1 MRCWRCAFVESWPP
15 ARLLH
20 VTQILSNL
28 PKWQP
33 CKYRS
38 DEKGRRPAKNGHKT
52 SQHLTQGSMCILGT
66 NNPTHTD
73 RLWRYEYIKT
83 TRIPG
88 ASSPRSLWES
98 AKAQAQKPTRP
109 RSQPAPLLPGWG
121 TGLQLHSSVSVSPA
135 YYWDLPAVLCS
146 WLLPRAWVGSHG
158 WLHVWKQPQG
168 GTAICLW
175 SLGNLSRPP
184 VTVGLLSSWLDL

>member
-1 MRCWRCAFVESWPP
+1 MRSWRCAFVESWPP
-15 ARLLH
+15 AWLLH

-28 PKWQP
+28 PKWQL

-73 RLWRYEYIKT
+73 RLWRYEYVKT

-98 AKAQAQKPTRP
+98 AKAWPQKPTRP

-135 YYWDLPAVLCS
+135 CRMRLNHASPQAGGEERWHWSPAAAQNRCS
-146 WLLPRAWVGSHG
+146 MIVSP
-158 WLHVWKQPQG
+158 
-168 GTAICLW
+168 
-175 SLGNLSRPP
+175 
-184 VTVGLLSSWLDL
+184 